1 MFWLEDNDELS
12 MEYMYN
18 AIDKDK
24 KDGVSTKP
32 YPYNIEKRFSKS
44 SSESQELTIF
54 KTLF

>member
-24 KDGVSTKP
+24 KDGVSRTKILSRTKP
-32 YPYNIEKRFSKS
+32 FP
-44 SSESQELTIF
+44 
-54 KTLF
+54 